1 MGGLFAL
8 YAPYVTDIFSAVIS
22 ASESVWYPG
31 FTGYVQKQDFLK
43 NPEAVY
49 LSLGDLK
56 SRAKNKFLSQT
67 AHCME
72 ELYSVYQQKGIQSI
86 FELNPGNHY
95 KNAEFRLAKGI
106 AWTLG
111 HISDAEE

>member
-1 MGGLFAL
+1 
-8 YAPYVTDIFSAVIS
+8 
-22 ASESVWYPG
+22 
-31 FTGYVQKQDFLK
+31 
-43 NPEAVY
+43 
-49 LSLGDLK
+49 
-56 SRAKNKFLSQT
+56 
-67 AHCME
+67 ME

-106 AWTLG
+106 SWTLG

>member
-1 MGGLFAL
+1 
-8 YAPYVTDIFSAVIS
+8 
-22 ASESVWYPG
+22 
-31 FTGYVQKQDFLK
+31 
-43 NPEAVY
+43 
-49 LSLGDLK
+49 
-56 SRAKNKFLSQT
+56 
-67 AHCME
+67 ME